1 MSNFRKIGLAIGVA
15 GATATMVGTVQVYGA
30 AASGNNLDVF
40 ESNDNTNA
48 ASQASGD
55 CPALTPAGDPGE
67 LQATCQARGE
77 AGTLSAYNVRGDAA
91 IVPYYTTVGT
101 FVTGVHIVNTTA
113 ATQAVKV
120 RLRRATDSAD
130 ALDFN
135 VVMSPADVWA
145 GAIHADASG
154 SVIVSTSDTS
164 CTVPNAAADAS
175 GNKTFTMPDST
186 DAREGYV
193 EIIGMG
199 EAAQTTA
206 VGKNAKHAKGV
217 PLDCATVEKNFYRN
231 MNTDTSEN
239 TAANQR
245 YCGDNTSK
253 ATGGYGT
260 CDFDETA
267 DGVTGGTLTTWT
279 DTPDEALKVS
289 WFVRDTARALEFGG
303 DAAHISKFA
312 DSPMMTNQ
320 EKIIKQDGAIQ
331 FDPLNFELPN
341 LDGGPWG
348 AGTTIADGSAAADSV
363 CETRDNTTVTTRGGV
378 GLGALCSDSLI
389 TASQNLFGK
398 FSKLRANNL
407 WGKEALKNEWAAVSS
422 TTRTVTTD
430 WVVTLP
436 GQYVMQDWRP
446 LPPSNASGTIAAT
459 NQTKSSADDLPLTY
473 TMTMYDREETSET
486 SEVSSCAAG
495 GITVS
500 PSTDDCASAATPA
513 AKSLSNEVNV
523 LSFGGSTHDA
533 GQGAGLGVLN
543 SSVLVANWALTGA
556 ESGWANMAFT
566 AQTSDREL
574 FFPSP
579 TGQNGV
585 SGKGAA
591 PTGWQNTKAPV
602 VGFAVWERNITADA
616 AMNFGRAI
624 DHSYGQSSGGW

>member
-1 MSNFRKIGLAIGVA
+1 MSNFRKIGLTLAVA
-15 GATATMVGTVQVYGA
+15 GATAAVTGVVHSAGNNINLFPKNNTDGSGDQYSSDCGNA
-30 AASGNNLDVF
+30 AADSTGAV
-40 ESNDNTNA
+40 
-48 ASQASGD
+48 
-55 CPALTPAGDPGE
+55 
-67 LQATCQARGE
+67 ATCRALGE
-77 AGTLSAYNVRGDAA
+77 AGSRGSYNEKGDAA

-101 FVTGVHIVNTTA
+101 FVTGVHILNLSD

-135 VVMSPADVWA
+135 VVMSPSDVWA

-154 SVIVSTSDTS
+154 NVIVSTSDTT

-186 DAREGYV
+186 NAREGYV

-199 EAAQTTA
+199 EAQQTSA

-231 MNTDTSEN
+231 MNTDSTG
-239 TAANQR
+239 TAATGR

-260 CDFDETA
+260 CDFDETT
-267 DGVTGGTLTTWT
+267 DGVTGGTMTTWS

-289 WFVRDTARALEFGG
+289 WFVRDTARSLEFGG
-303 DAAHISKFA
+303 SAAHISKFA

-348 AGTTIADGSAAADSV
+348 AGTTITDGSGAADSV

-378 GLGALCSDSLI
+378 GLGALCSDSI
-389 TASQNLFGK
+389 VTASQQLFGK
-398 FSKLRANNL
+398 FQKLRANNV
-407 WGKEALKNEWAAVSS
+407 WGKESIKNEWAAIS
-422 TTRTVTTD
+422 TDTRTITTD

-436 GQYVMQDWRP
+436 GQYIMQDWRP
-446 LPPSNASGTIAAT
+446 LPPSNASGTVAAT
-459 NQTKSSADDLPLTY
+459 NQTVSTADDIPITY

-486 SEVSSCAAG
+486 SEVSACTSG

-523 LSFGGSTHDA
+523 ISFGGSTHNA

-543 SSVLVANWALTGA
+543 SSVLVANWALTG
-556 ESGWANMAFT
+556 STNGWANMALT
-566 AQTSDREL
+566 NNTKLDKLSY
-574 FFPSP
+574 FPSAGATAGP

-585 SGKGAA
+585 NG
-591 PTGWQNTKAPV
+591 TGNYLIQSNRAPV

-624 DHSYGQSSGGW
+624 DHSFGQSSGGW